1 MSRNRTFSLAA
12 TTAFAVVG
20 FLMAVPS
27 QADTY
32 TPFPAPGDIT
42 FVPTTQ
48 PDPSK
53 YTPTYSQNCT
63 DDLPSAVTSAVLTHP
78 ATVSLGPCDFTVNST
93 ANNAV
98 LTGDVAQASSGQTG
112 TATIT
117 CSGTMSVSGRLTNM
131 TFGTLTWT
139 SQTVPF
145 AGTIWTPS
153 GISNPS
159 FSATIASASATGSQN
174 CTWNVNMLANGPT
187 HPAYTL
193 SGTLA
198 GNVSATAPSQ
208 TIAPGST
215 INFKVKYSLNGAVT
229 SATGPYSGA
238 LGNISYSQEQNM
250 TMSAPTGSA
259 SNTVRFV
266 GSSFDPSTLTNGA
279 NPTGTLGD
287 AKLAIP
293 TLSKNVAVS
302 IKSPTNKIWK
312 GSSKLALNV
321 TEGAACSVTLKVAT
335 TTKTLSGSVNGGTWT
350 SSKTGAQALKLFS
363 ASASSK
369 IGTLTATCT
378 KSGLTR
384 KVLAVSSFTLKRS

>member
-1 MSRNRTFSLAA
+1 MFQSRTQLVSTTIALTVFGALFS
-12 TTAFAVVG
+12 G
-20 FLMAVPS
+20 PS

-42 FVPTTQ
+42 FVPTSQ

-53 YTPTYSQNCT
+53 YVPTYEQDCT
-63 DDLPSAVTSAVLTHP
+63 DDLPSAVSTAVLTHP
-78 ATVSLGPCDFTVNST
+78 ANVSLGPCNFTVRST
-93 ANNAV
+93 STNAV
-98 LTGDVAQASSGQTG
+98 LTGTVAQQSSGQTG

-131 TFGTLTWT
+131 TFGTISWT

-145 AGTIWTPS
+145 VGTVWTPS
-153 GISNPS
+153 GVTNPS
-159 FSATIASASATGSQN
+159 FSATITSASATGSQS
-174 CTWNVNMLANGPT
+174 CTWNVAMQANGPT

-193 SGTLA
+193 NGNLSGS
-198 GNVSATAPSQ
+198 VSASAPAQ

-215 INFKVKYSLNGAVT
+215 INFTVKYSLNGAVT
-229 SATGPYSGA
+229 NATGPYSGA
-238 LGNISYSQEQNM
+238 VGNLSYSQEQNM
-250 TMSAPTGSA
+250 SMSAPTGSA

-266 GSSFDPSTLTNGA
+266 GSSFDPSTLASGA

-312 GSSKLALNV
+312 GSSKLSLNV
-321 TEGAACSVTLKVAT
+321 T
-335 TTKTLSGSVNGGTWT
+335 SGSSCVVTVKVGTVSKTVSGSTSGAVWT
-350 SSKTGAQALKLFS
+350 SSKTGAQTLHLFTS
-363 ASASSK
+363 SSSK
-369 IGTLTATCT
+369 TGTLTATCT
-378 KSGLTR
+378 KSGLNR
-384 KVLAVSSFTLKRS
+384 KVLTVSSFTLKRS